1 MEEDPASLFGKAV
14 RQRREKLELSQEKL
28 AEKADLHRTYIGD
41 IERGVIGD
49 IERGVRNPTIRSI
62 VKIVRALDISLSDFF
77 AHCFEETGGF

>member
-28 AEKADLHRTYIGD
+28 AEKADLHRTY
-41 IERGVIGD
+41 VGD

>member
-1 MEEDPASLFGKAV
+1 MEEDPASLFGQAV

-41 IERGVIGD
+41 IERGV
-49 IERGVRNPTIRSI
+49 RNPTIRSI

-77 AHCFEETGGF
+77 AHYFEETGEF